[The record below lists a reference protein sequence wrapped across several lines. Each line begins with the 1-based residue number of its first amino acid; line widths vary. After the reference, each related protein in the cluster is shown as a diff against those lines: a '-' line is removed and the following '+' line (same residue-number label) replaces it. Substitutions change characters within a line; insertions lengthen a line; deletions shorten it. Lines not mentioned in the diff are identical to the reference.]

1 MTRLDL
7 GISFIKNSSP
17 IIKSGERFSYIKAPV
32 SVPTRDTL
40 ALSTKR
46 KTVGQSVFDKLLA
59 LKDKFLMLS
68 GNEPSELERLAKQ
81 PDGTYDKDMLDFI
94 KEAKHC
100 CKKQFVPA
108 YQCFT
113 TNILEFIIQNG
124 QIDEKLKKSVLKI
137 MKDEDMSLV
146 HLNGFIEAV
155 YKKDYSTDV
164 KNVLL
169 NIFKKVE
176 IRTPMDKAIFSKT
189 FGYVIK
195 KQVSLCDNEED
206 VLNLLKKIKT
216 IMSEAKSSDE
226 AVSFVYN
233 WDDMPE
239 VLFKHTTQ
247 FKKCDDAKEYL
258 NKMILSGV
266 VPTNGLLDVLK
277 TNGDEV
283 LSLLQLLMNSKFRL
297 LNLDD
302 IALTQ
307 ILNNTGSNIRKIFMQ
322 ELSQVKDRA
331 VSMKTDRFNPEQYMV
346 AVGDRT
352 LIFDK
357 KTEVLLSKMTG
368 RFQDMQVQD
377 YKNLRLMY
385 GSYNICD
392 GYASLENKTV
402 ERAVLDEESV
412 FTQAPLSGQID
423 GFRITGN
430 RVQILSRA
438 VTNPINGELCVKQD
452 LQSPAGVKL
461 KSKLIQKRNGNYNYT
476 YSIKDKSGAQL
487 LDVKRTYR
495 TIDEN
500 NFVSTVN
507 GERYEISLSGDL
519 LSVTTKG
526 KTITINLKKLVPS
539 GDEKIID
546 MIKHLPGDEL
556 ISLKKSKLKKI
567 VPYFE
572 NTEASAHQYDVI
584 RLGSNHRDN
593 AFVFLHEL
601 GHHKAQLL
609 NNAAWRNI
617 IDVYKKE
624 LAAYKSET
632 TSFELHMVD
641 YVIDNPDHY
650 LNRRQG
656 AVEEIIADVN
666 AFLKCACTEKNIAE
680 RVLVLQE
687 MFPETMAEIAKHL

>member
-7 GISFIKNSSP
+7 GISFIKNSSS

-32 SVPTRDTL
+32 SVPTTDTL

-46 KTVGQSVFDKLLA
+46 KTVGQSVFDKFLA

-81 PDGTYDKDMLDFI
+81 PDGTYDKEMLDFI
-94 KEAKHC
+94 KEAKRC
-100 CKKQFVPA
+100 CKKQLVPA
-108 YQCFT
+108 YRCFT

-124 QIDEKLKKSVLKI
+124 QIDEKLKKSALKI

-146 HLNGFIEAV
+146 HFNGFIEAV

-164 KNVLL
+164 KKVLL

-176 IRTPMDKAIFSKT
+176 TRTPMDKAIFWKP
-189 FGYVIK
+189 FGYVIN

-206 VLNLLKKIKT
+206 VLNLLKKFKT

-233 WDDMPE
+233 WDDMPG
-239 VLFKHTTQ
+239 VLFNHTTN
-247 FKKCDDAKEYL
+247 FKNYDDAKEYL
-258 NKMILSGV
+258 KKMILSGV

-302 IALTQ
+302 IALTK
-307 ILNNTGSNIRKIFMQ
+307 ILNNTGSNIRKVFMQ

-331 VSMKTDRFNPEQYMV
+331 VSMKIDRFNPEQYMV

-352 LIFDK
+352 LIFDR
-357 KTEVLLSKMTG
+357 KTETLLSKMTG
-368 RFQDMQVQD
+368 SFQDMQVQD

-385 GSYNICD
+385 GNYNICD
-392 GYASLENKTV
+392 GYAFLENKTI
-402 ERAVLDEESV
+402 ERAVFNEESV
-412 FTQAPLSGQID
+412 FTQAPVIGQID
-423 GFRITGN
+423 AFRITDG

-438 VTNPINGELCVKQD
+438 VTNPLNGELCVKQD

-476 YSIKDKSGAQL
+476 YSIVDGTGAQL

-495 TIDEN
+495 IIDEN

-507 GERYEISLSGDL
+507 GVRYDISVSGDF

-567 VPYFE
+567 VSYFE
-572 NTEASAHQYDVI
+572 NPDASAHQHDVI
-584 RLGSNHRDN
+584 RLGSKHRDN

-617 IDVYKKE
+617 IDVYQKE
-624 LAAYKSET
+624 LAVYKSKA

-641 YVIDNPDHY
+641 HMIDNSDHY
-650 LNRRQG
+650 LNRRYG
-656 AVEEIIADVN
+656 AVEEMISDVN
-666 AFLKCACTEKNIAE
+666 ALLKCACTEKNIAE

-687 MFPETMAEIAKHL
+687 MFPETMAEIAKYL